1 MPTEAEIR
9 DNYKDQHD
17 VLTKSYYEGTS
28 GLSKAQ
34 FDQQHAQV
42 WADMETELLAG
53 GYLVAPAPPRSSHIS
68 TLEAVDPTKARPAR
82 VKRVWNSKNY
92 YYDCFATQTVRDE
105 FIAAK
110 IVIGDYVIVH
120 FDDVGEQI
128 VMAKVF
134 KSW

>member
-1 MPTEAEIR
+1 MRRVWIIAEKTVPEQSDLDDAQLNGCPEVVNGIPLALQGVISAGQLP
-9 DNYKDQHD
+9 YA
-17 VLTKSYYEGTS
+17 YEEPVEP
-28 GLSKAQ
+28 LP
-34 FDQQHAQV
+34 
-42 WADMETELLAG
+42 E
-53 GYLVAPAPPRSSHIS
+53 PPRSSHIS

-82 VKRVWNSKNY
+82 IKRVWQGIDY